1 MPKKPQVP
9 KLPKLPKPIPGTIGA
24 SQNRLGDKLPNL
36 AALHRR
42 RQNPTK

>member
-1 MPKKPQVP
+1 MAKQPRMPKVP
-9 KLPKLPKPIPGTIGA
+9 KLAKPKPGTIGA

-42 RQNPTK
+42 HLKPN